1 MITPYQYADKAVSG
15 SPLTESL
22 KKLNLANSDSVLELI
37 KANSWIGQEFLLWL
51 LSGAT
56 SGDNPTD
63 VTAWIDTKVVLVGE
77 NVEGVEKVV
86 VSGNIATTQHPI
98 KAALRDGK
106 RITSATI
113 YMEQADDEWRMNLVG
128 ENFSISSFK
137 TPTVKLEE
145 GEQVDEASEA
155 QAAHLEKV
163 HMVRKGLELLTS
175 LLNMFLVER
184 LEAALWEDR
193 KRQIE
198 EWLQE

>member
-1 MITPYQYADKAVSG
+1 
-15 SPLTESL
+15 
-22 KKLNLANSDSVLELI
+22 
-37 KANSWIGQEFLLWL
+37 
-51 LSGAT
+51 
-56 SGDNPTD
+56 

-77 NVEGVEKVV
+77 NGEGVEKVV
-86 VSGNIATTQHPI
+86 VSGNIASTQYPV

-113 YMEQADDEWRMNLVG
+113 YMAQEDDEWRLNLVG

-137 TPTVKLEE
+137 TPSVKLEE

-175 LLNMFLVER
+175 LLNMYLVER
-184 LEAALWEDR
+184 LESAQWDDR